1 MKAAI
6 VGSLIALTAMSAH
19 ADDEWIR
26 VASAKNASWHLRSGS
41 GTLTK
46 ESGGAKFLAIERQSI
61 DQRAYYGIA
70 AVAVSDCLNGYG
82 RLYNFD
88 LRGKP
93 MYANDFV
100 TGGTSVTDARASAYC
115 RIAFAMQSRDL

>member
-6 VGSLIALTAMSAH
+6 VGSLIALAAMSAQ
-19 ADDEWIR
+19 AEEW
-26 VASAKNASWHLRSGS
+26 VKLASAKNASWHLRSGS
-41 GTLTK
+41 GTLMD
-46 ESGGAKFLAIERQSI
+46 EAGGAKFLAIERQSI

-93 MYANDFV
+93 LYSTDFV
-100 TGGTSVTDARASAYC
+100 TGGTSVVDARASAYC
-115 RIAFAMQSRDL
+115 RIAIAMQSRDL